1 MESLT
6 VVIAKVE
13 RYLLLL
19 VHISVAPKEPCG
31 KIRGK
36 RSAKLTDNTKSQN
49 DINEGIA
56 MINSQ
61 DSWTSVPELVELFV
75 IVVGTESTVTV
86 GTTVTVAG
94 CVTVGVVWVSVLG
107 RMVTGPRINDVEPQ
121 H

>member
-1 MESLT
+1 MRMESLT

-61 DSWTSVPELVELFV
+61 DSWTSVPELIVLFV

-86 GTTVTVAG
+86 GTTLTVAD
-94 CVTVGVVWVSVLG
+94 CDTVGVVWVSVLG
-107 RMVTGPRINDVEPQ
+107 RMVTGP
-121 H
+121 